1 MSLSSILSI
10 ARSALFS
17 HQRAMDVTGHNI
29 ANAST
34 EGYTRQ
40 RARIIAAVPQR
51 FPEGF
56 IGRGVRFVGIDRSRD
71 QFLDS
76 TFRREAGSLA
86 QFSML
91 NGTLAE
97 IEGVF
102 GEPSE
107 FGLAATL
114 DAFWASWGDLANNP
128 LSGAVRAV
136 VRSQG
141 RQLANQFNAMAT
153 RLDDIRAQ
161 TFERLRGDVEEVNQL
176 ITQIADLNLQIV
188 AGGGDGRNA
197 PDLSDQRDVML
208 DRLSELVQL
217 QVVRNGD
224 GSIRITGG
232 DVMLV
237 DRASIHTLT
246 VTTSASGDIS
256 IGADGGTVTVD
267 VMSGRLAAHVDLLA
281 NGLPGIRTQLDNIAA
296 AVVSEVNTL
305 HSGGVTLSGVPAG
318 DFFLATSLTASSITL
333 ATAIE
338 QSGNNIGAGTGSG
351 PGDGSV
357 ALNIAALR
365 DAAVPTLGN
374 LTIGGYYTSVVASLG
389 QDVRSAGEFAV
400 ARQVL
405 VANIETRRASVNEVS
420 IDEEM
425 VNLIIHQTAF
435 AAATRL
441 VTAADEMMQDLLR
454 MV

>member
-1 MSLSSILSI
+1 
-10 ARSALFS
+10 
-17 HQRAMDVTGHNI
+17 
-29 ANAST
+29 
-34 EGYTRQ
+34 
-40 RARIIAAVPQR
+40 
-51 FPEGF
+51 
-56 IGRGVRFVGIDRSRD
+56 
-71 QFLDS
+71 
-76 TFRREAGSLA
+76 
-86 QFSML
+86 
-91 NGTLAE
+91 
-97 IEGVF
+97 
-102 GEPSE
+102 
-107 FGLAATL
+107 
-114 DAFWASWGDLANNP
+114 
-128 LSGAVRAV
+128 
-136 VRSQG
+136 
-141 RQLANQFNAMAT
+141 
-153 RLDDIRAQ
+153 
-161 TFERLRGDVEEVNQL
+161 
-176 ITQIADLNLQIV
+176 
-188 AGGGDGRNA
+188 
-197 PDLSDQRDVML
+197 
-208 DRLSELVQL
+208 
-217 QVVRNGD
+217 
-224 GSIRITGG
+224 
-232 DVMLV
+232 MLV

-305 HSGGVTLSGVPAG
+305 HSGGVTLSAVPAG